1 MEKSRSE
8 VNSEVASMIPN
19 RFVSQGHCPHL
30 WRGALAIMLACPVF
44 FAAAA
49 SAITLDAAVD
59 RALND
64 NLDLRAAYYNLEIG
78 RGKLIQA
85 GLWPNPELEFAGN
98 TQRPFSN
105 EKERA
110 YSSGF
115 AQAFPISGR
124 LVKAKRVARVDIA
137 QALMEIRNR
146 ERLLVGDVQKD
157 FLTALI
163 LRRQI
168 AARDEVRG
176 VNQELLDISEAR
188 LKKAELS
195 EVDVNLAKTEV
206 QRLQLENDLL
216 GAELGARLVTLRQ
229 KIGLAPDAP
238 LELEGDLDQLLSRF
252 SVTGTG
258 FDPELR
264 PDLRQTELGI
274 DRARAE
280 IALARAEAWDDWRL
294 GFEYQDDRT
303 LDAPGG
309 LRTDRFLG
317 LKVAIPLPVWN
328 RNQGRIY
335 SQQATADQASQQVE
349 GLTLT
354 IRAEVAA
361 AAARAVKLREA
372 TLLYSRSVLPLYTKN
387 IGLLKQGFGQGLT
400 EFSQIVQAQNQQ
412 VSLRITYLD
421 AQTRFAEAVVD
432 LETAAATNPHL
443 KRDFLQT
450 RSVSRR
456 QITPSGK

>member
-1 MEKSRSE
+1 
-8 VNSEVASMIPN
+8 MIPN
-19 RFVSQGHCPHL
+19 RFVWQGHGPRL
-30 WRGALAIMLACPVF
+30 GRGSLAIMLACPALFV
-44 FAAAA
+44 ATA

-105 EKERA
+105 ERERA

-124 LVKAKRVARVDIA
+124 LAKAKRVARVDIA

-146 ERLLVGDVQKD
+146 ERLLVGEVQKD
-157 FLTALI
+157 YLTALI
-163 LRRQI
+163 LQRQI
-168 AARDEVRG
+168 AARDDVKS
-176 VNQELLDISEAR
+176 VNRELLDISEAR
-188 LKKAELS
+188 FKKAEVS
-195 EVDVNLAKTEV
+195 QVDVNLAKTEV
-206 QRLQLENDLL
+206 QRLQLESDLL
-216 GAELGARLVTLRQ
+216 SAELGARLITLRQ

-238 LELEGDLDQLLSRF
+238 LTLEGDLDQLLAGF
-252 SVTGTG
+252 SVTGAG
-258 FDPELR
+258 FAPELR

-274 DRARAE
+274 DRANAE
-280 IALARAEAWDDWRL
+280 VALARAEAWDDWRL
-294 GFEYQDDRT
+294 GFGYESNRT
-303 LDAPGG
+303 LDEPSG
-309 LRTDRFLG
+309 LRTDRFFG
-317 LKVAIPLPVWN
+317 LRLAISLPVWN
-328 RNQGRIY
+328 RNQGRVY
-335 SQQATADQASQQVE
+335 SQQATADQARQQVE
-349 GLTLT
+349 ALVLR

-361 AAARAVKLREA
+361 AAARAAKLKEA
-372 TLLYSRSVLPLYTKN
+372 TLVYSQSVLPLYTQN

-400 EFSQIVQAQNQQ
+400 EFSQIVQTQNQQ

-421 AQTRFAEAVVD
+421 AQTRFAEAIVD

-443 KRDFLQT
+443 KKDFLQS
-450 RSVSRR
+450 RSASPR
-456 QITPSGK
+456 QTTTPGK

>member
-1 MEKSRSE
+1 MGRQSAR
-8 VNSEVASMIPN
+8 
-19 RFVSQGHCPHL
+19 RRL
-30 WRGALAIMLACPVF
+30 LALALA
-44 FAAAA
+44 FATLFWVCHAPAV
-49 SAITLDAAVD
+49 SALTLDQAVD
-59 RALND
+59 RALAN

-105 EKERA
+105 EKERN

-124 LVKAKRVARVDIA
+124 LAKAKRVARVDIA

-168 AARDEVRG
+168 SARDEVKG
-176 VNQELLDISEAR
+176 VNQELLNVSEAR
-188 LKKAELS
+188 LQKAEVS

-216 GAELGARLVTLRQ
+216 SAELGARLITLRQ
-229 KIGLAPDAP
+229 KIGVAPEAP
-238 LELEGDLDQLLSRF
+238 LTVDGDLDQLLARF
-252 SVTGTG
+252 SLSGAG

-264 PDLRQTELGI
+264 PDLRQTELGV

-280 IALARAEAWDDWRL
+280 IVLARAEAWDDWRL
-294 GFEYQDDRT
+294 GFDYEDDRT
-303 LDAPGG
+303 LDAPNG
-309 LRTDRFLG
+309 LRADRFLG
-317 LKVAIPLPVWN
+317 LKLAIPLPVWN
-328 RNQGRIY
+328 RNQGRVY
-335 SQQATADQASQQVE
+335 SQQATADQARQQIE
-349 GLTLT
+349 ALALT

-361 AAARAVKLREA
+361 AAARAAKLKEA
-372 TLLYSRSVLPLYTKN
+372 TLLYSQSVLPLYTKN

-400 EFSQIVQAQNQQ
+400 EFSQIVQTQNQQ

-421 AQTRFAEAVVD
+421 AQTRYAEALVD

-443 KRDFLQT
+443 KKDFLQS
-450 RSVSRR
+450 RSVSTRR
-456 QITPSGK
+456 TTVTGK

>member
-1 MEKSRSE
+1 M
-8 VNSEVASMIPN
+8 
-19 RFVSQGHCPHL
+19 
-30 WRGALAIMLACPVF
+30 
-44 FAAAA
+44 
-49 SAITLDAAVD
+49 
-59 RALND
+59 
-64 NLDLRAAYYNLEIG
+64 
-78 RGKLIQA
+78 
-85 GLWPNPELEFAGN
+85 
-98 TQRPFSN
+98 
-105 EKERA
+105 
-110 YSSGF
+110 
-115 AQAFPISGR
+115 
-124 LVKAKRVARVDIA
+124 
-137 QALMEIRNR
+137 
-146 ERLLVGDVQKD
+146 
-157 FLTALI
+157 
-163 LRRQI
+163 
-168 AARDEVRG
+168 
-176 VNQELLDISEAR
+176 
-188 LKKAELS
+188 
-195 EVDVNLAKTEV
+195 
-206 QRLQLENDLL
+206 
-216 GAELGARLVTLRQ
+216 
-229 KIGLAPDAP
+229 
-238 LELEGDLDQLLSRF
+238 
-252 SVTGTG
+252 
-258 FDPELR
+258 
-264 PDLRQTELGI
+264 GI

-349 GLTLT
+349 ALALT

-372 TLLYSRSVLPLYTKN
+372 TLLYSQSVLPLYTKN

-432 LETAAATNPHL
+432 LETAAVANPHL